1 MISTLLLVILTVL
14 LPPVGV
20 FCVAGCGAD
29 VIINICLTL
38 LGYFPGH
45 IHAFYILYIFYS
57 RKEQQQQV
65 SSQQGGNYPS
75 QQNFRPAPGIY
86 STKVQSGG
94 FASSSRRS
102 GRGGR
107 GGGYGTIAAAPPHPP
122 N

>member
-20 FCVAGCGAD
+20 YCVAGCGAD
-29 VIINICLTL
+29 VLINICLTL

-57 RKEQQQQV
+57 RKEQQQQA
-65 SSQQGGNYPS
+65 SSQQQQGGNYPS
-75 QQNFRPAPGIY
+75 QQNFRSAPGIY

-94 FASSSRRS
+94 FASSSRR
-102 GRGGR
+102 GRGD
-107 GGGYGTIAAAPPHPP
+107 YGTMAAAPAHPP